1 MKKILIV
8 DDKTNWPELLTACLQ
23 PKPYEIFQAR
33 SSLEAI
39 ALAKREKP
47 NLILLDIMPDA
58 KPNGFELCQ
67 LLKTDIE
74 TGHAFVIMLTTP
86 GQELDADELV
96 AAGAD
101 GRLVRPLNLH
111 SATTNM
117 DQLQAILESKFT
129 IS

>member
-8 DDKTNWPELLTACLQ
+8 DDKTYWPELLTACLQ
-23 PKPYEIFQAR
+23 PNPYEIFQAR

-47 NLILLDIMPDA
+47 NLILLDIMQDN

-74 TGHAFVIMLTTP
+74 TGHAFVIIVTTP
-86 GQELDADELV
+86 GQELDIDELV

-101 GRLVRPLNLH
+101 GRLARPLNLH

-117 DQLQAILESKFT
+117 DQLHAIFESKFAIT
-129 IS
+129 